1 MSAEAEQDTSAPPEL
16 AGESDLADLPPWR
29 RPPRHHFP
37 GIPAWGAPT
46 ATLREEDFA
55 FTPLPRVDPEWA
67 WGGSDGSGV
76 RVAVLDSGIDGA
88 HPMVSHLERS
98 VGIVAGEDGEFTVE
112 DCEPTDTAGHGT
124 ACAGVISSI
133 APGAALTSVRV
144 LTNGKH
150 GTGAGLIA
158 GLSWA
163 IDEGYDVINMS
174 LSTGK
179 PQFVLALHELADRAY
194 FRRCVLVASAHNM
207 PVRSFPWPFASVIS
221 VASHDE
227 PDPDIYYYNPSP
239 PVDFYAR
246 GLRVEVAW
254 PGGKR
259 IRSTGNS
266 FATPHITGICAR
278 ILSKHPMLTPFQLKS
293 VLYLAAS
300 NVSQRPGGDNASQ

>member
-1 MSAEAEQDTSAPPEL
+1 MTADPDRP
-16 AGESDLADLPPWR
+16 GESDLTGDPPWR

-46 ATLREEDFA
+46 ATLRDEKFGISDFDQV
-55 FTPLPRVDPEWA
+55 TQDWA
-67 WGGSDGSGV
+67 WGGADGEGT
-76 RVAVLDSGIDGA
+76 RVAVLDSGVDGS
-88 HPMVSHLERS
+88 HPMVGHLDRS
-98 VGIVAGEDGEFTVE
+98 VGIVADDNGDFSVT
-112 DCEPTDTAGHGT
+112 DCEPADTAGHGT
-124 ACAGVISSI
+124 ACAGIISAI
-133 APGAALTSVRV
+133 APAASLTSVRV

-158 GLSWA
+158 GLRWA
-163 IDEGYDVINMS
+163 VEEGFDVINMS

-179 PQFVLALHELADRAY
+179 PQFVLALHELADEAY

-207 PVRSFPWPFASVIS
+207 PVRSYPWPFSSVIS

-227 PDPDIYYYNPSP
+227 ADSSIFYYNPSP
-239 PVDFYAR
+239 PVDFFAR

-266 FATPHITGICAR
+266 FATPHIAGLCAR
-278 ILSKHPMLTPFQLKS
+278 ILSKHPLLTPFQLKS
-293 VLYLAAS
+293 VLYLTAS
-300 NVSQRPGGDNASQ
+300 NVSQRTGGDDAKH

>member
-1 MSAEAEQDTSAPPEL
+1 VTQEPDLT
-16 AGESDLADLPPWR
+16 GESDLTSDLPWR
-29 RPPRHHFP
+29 RPARHHFP
-37 GIPAWGAPT
+37 GIPAWGAST
-46 ATLREEDFA
+46 ATLRDEKFDISELD
-55 FTPLPRVDPEWA
+55 RVTPEWA
-67 WGGSDGSGV
+67 WGGSDGEGV
-76 RVAVLDSGIDGA
+76 RVAVLDSGVDGS
-88 HPMVSHLERS
+88 HPMVTKLDRS
-98 VGIVAGEDGEFTVE
+98 VSIVSADDGDFTVE

-124 ACAGVISSI
+124 ACAGIISAI
-133 APGAALTSVRV
+133 APAASLTSVRV

-158 GLSWA
+158 GLRWA

-179 PQFVLALHELADRAY
+179 PQFLLALHELADQAY

-207 PVRSFPWPFASVIS
+207 PVRSYPWPFASVIS

-227 PDPDIYYYNPSP
+227 PDPAIYYYNPSP

-246 GLRVEVAW
+246 GMRVEVAW

-266 FATPHITGICAR
+266 FATPHISGICAR
-278 ILSKHPMLTPFQLKS
+278 ILGKHPMLTPFQLKS

-300 NVSQRPGGDNASQ
+300 NVSERPGGDDASH

>member
-1 MSAEAEQDTSAPPEL
+1 MTADGEL
-16 AGESDLADLPPWR
+16 TGQSGLAADPPWR

-46 ATLREEDFA
+46 ASLREEEFEISQLQA
-55 FTPLPRVDPEWA
+55 ITPDWA

-76 RVAVLDSGIDGA
+76 RVAVLDSGVDGT
-88 HPMVSHLERS
+88 HPMITGLDRS
-98 VGIVAGEDGEFTVE
+98 VGIVADADGGFSVTE
-112 DCEPTDTAGHGT
+112 CEPVDSAGHGT

-133 APGAALTSVRV
+133 APAASLTSVRV

-179 PQFVLALHELADRAY
+179 PQFVLALHDLADRAY
-194 FRRCVLVASAHNM
+194 FRRCVIVASAHNM

-227 PDPDIYYYNPSP
+227 TESDVYYYNPAP
-239 PVDFYAR
+239 PVDFFAR

-266 FATPHITGICAR
+266 FATPHITGMCAR

>member
-1 MSAEAEQDTSAPPEL
+1 MTAETDQSGQSGL
-16 AGESDLADLPPWR
+16 AGDPPWR

-46 ATLREEDFA
+46 ASLRDVKFEVS
-55 FTPLPRVDPEWA
+55 PLVQVTPEWA
-67 WGGSDGSGV
+67 WAGSDGAGV
-76 RVAVLDSGIDGA
+76 RVAVLDSGVDGS
-88 HPMVSHLERS
+88 HPMITKLDRS
-98 VGIVAGEDGEFTVE
+98 VGLVAGPDGDFTVA

-124 ACAGVISSI
+124 ACAGIISSI
-133 APGAALTSVRV
+133 APEASVTSVQV

-158 GLSWA
+158 GLRWA
-163 IDEGYDVINMS
+163 VDEGFDVINLS

-179 PQFVLALHELADRAY
+179 AQFVHALHDLADQAY
-194 FRRCVLVASAHNM
+194 FRRCILVASAHNM

-227 PDPDIYYYNPSP
+227 PDPLVYYYNPSP

-246 GLRVEVAW
+246 GMRVEVAW
-254 PGGKR
+254 PGGQR

-266 FATPHITGICAR
+266 FATPHIAGICAR
-278 ILSKHPMLTPFQLKS
+278 ILGKHPYLTPFQLKS
-293 VLYLAAS
+293 VLYQAAS
-300 NVSQRPGGDNASQ
+300 NVSQRPGGDNASR